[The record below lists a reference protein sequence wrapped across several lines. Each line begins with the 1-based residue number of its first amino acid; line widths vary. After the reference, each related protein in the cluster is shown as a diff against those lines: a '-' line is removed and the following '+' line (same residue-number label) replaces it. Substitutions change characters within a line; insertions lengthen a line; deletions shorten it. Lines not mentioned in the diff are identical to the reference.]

1 VGASADLNDAGGERP
16 PAAPEGAKP
25 AKSDAVYDEFWAR
38 PGVARPHQRLLHEH
52 LTQKTPAELEQI
64 RQSVRRRITEQEVT
78 FNILGVPEGTN
89 RPWQLDS
96 IPLVLERKEWTEL
109 SKGLSQRA
117 QVLDLF
123 LADCFGAQR
132 AMKDRIVPPELVL
145 GNPSFARA
153 CHGWVPLAER
163 RLLLYAADLGRAPGG
178 GFTLYSDRTAAPTGA
193 GYALENRLVLGRAL
207 ADLFRGYAIERVASF
222 FGKVRVCLEALAPPR
237 VSEPR
242 VVVLTAGAED
252 ESSFE
257 HAYLARYLG
266 YELVEGRDLTV
277 RDHCVYLKTLS
288 GLRRVDVVLRRVYD
302 DWCDPLYLR
311 PDSAQGVAG
320 LVMAARQ
327 SHVAVANALGS
338 SIAQA
343 PALKRYLPALSRYFI
358 GSELELD
365 SVPTFWCGEPKALAF
380 VLDHLDELVIK
391 PAFYDRRGD
400 PYRPATLDQK
410 ARTEL
415 VARLR
420 ARPQDFVAER
430 WPELSVAPTWET
442 GALGRGSI
450 ALRAFLCRSG
460 DDFAALPGG
469 LARVDAAPDGIFLS
483 LGSSGASK
491 DVWIPVADRPDEVLL
506 PAMPDQRVELR
517 RGGVDLPSRLLDD
530 IYWLGRYVERCDVTA
545 RVVRAGLERVGL
557 EAGPD
562 AGQGLEAIL
571 VALREFGVIRAEP
584 SKAAAGD
591 PNALGETEERLLDAL
606 VGREFGTSVVSIL
619 ERIHQLTLTVR
630 SRLSRDA
637 WHVLRALTSLP
648 ERRPLPSIHSG
659 AGAGIELIEQL
670 LTTLAAVS
678 GTTFDNMVR
687 GHAWMFLDMGRR
699 VERGALTILL
709 LQALLPPG
717 ASRIHME
724 ALLEIAD
731 SLLTYRARYLS
742 ALQAAPVVDL
752 LLTDTSNPRSLAFQ
766 VDAIMRH
773 LGELPRLGG
782 AVKSRAERTM
792 IALQSK
798 LLTAD
803 IVEACGGDGT
813 GLRALLEESNRL
825 VWQFSDD
832 VSHTWFSH
840 ALPSRALAKPAW
852 IDEDLDA
859 S

>member
-1 VGASADLNDAGGERP
+1 
-16 PAAPEGAKP
+16 
-25 AKSDAVYDEFWAR
+25 
-38 PGVARPHQRLLHEH
+38 
-52 LTQKTPAELEQI
+52 
-64 RQSVRRRITEQEVT
+64 
-78 FNILGVPEGTN
+78 
-89 RPWQLDS
+89 
-96 IPLVLERKEWTEL
+96 
-109 SKGLSQRA
+109 
-117 QVLDLF
+117 
-123 LADCFGAQR
+123 
-132 AMKDRIVPPELVL
+132 
-145 GNPSFARA
+145 
-153 CHGWVPLAER
+153 
-163 RLLLYAADLGRAPGG
+163 
-178 GFTLYSDRTAAPTGA
+178 
-193 GYALENRLVLGRAL
+193 
-207 ADLFRGYAIERVASF
+207 
-222 FGKVRVCLEALAPPR
+222 
-237 VSEPR
+237 
-242 VVVLTAGAED
+242 
-252 ESSFE
+252 
-257 HAYLARYLG
+257 
-266 YELVEGRDLTV
+266 
-277 RDHCVYLKTLS
+277 
-288 GLRRVDVVLRRVYD
+288 
-302 DWCDPLYLR
+302 
-311 PDSAQGVAG
+311 
-320 LVMAARQ
+320 
-327 SHVAVANALGS
+327 
-338 SIAQA
+338 
-343 PALKRYLPALSRYFI
+343 
-358 GSELELD
+358 
-365 SVPTFWCGEPKALAF
+365 
-380 VLDHLDELVIK
+380 
-391 PAFYDRRGD
+391 
-400 PYRPATLDQK
+400 
-410 ARTEL
+410 
-415 VARLR
+415 
-420 ARPQDFVAER
+420 
-430 WPELSVAPTWET
+430 
-442 GALGRGSI
+442 
-450 ALRAFLCRSG
+450 
-460 DDFAALPGG
+460 
-469 LARVDAAPDGIFLS
+469 
-483 LGSSGASK
+483 
-491 DVWIPVADRPDEVLL
+491 
-506 PAMPDQRVELR
+506 
-517 RGGVDLPSRLLDD
+517 
-530 IYWLGRYVERCDVTA
+530 
-545 RVVRAGLERVGL
+545 
-557 EAGPD
+557 
-562 AGQGLEAIL
+562 
-571 VALREFGVIRAEP
+571 
-584 SKAAAGD
+584 
-591 PNALGETEERLLDAL
+591 
-606 VGREFGTSVVSIL
+606 VVSIL